1 MDFVASEP
9 ALNSEVGIRDSASSP
24 GRWND
29 EDFVRVW
36 DKHPSNSLKLEQLD
50 ILAAV
55 ISQNWRKG
63 ARILDLGC
71 GTGKV
76 EERILERLPV
86 ARFVCVDRS
95 EMMLKFAQR
104 RLAAHSQ
111 QCRFVRA
118 DLSRFDRIE
127 LPGRP
132 FRFVVLVDVVHELTD
147 PAKRKLLRFCRKNL
161 MPDGMVLFVDRIA
174 LDLKQLGR
182 AHAAVL
188 RRLQRRTGV
197 RTGQF
202 SGCFA
207 DSRHR
212 EHEYPL
218 ALEPYL
224 RLFRTCGL
232 APAVLHLHFHKAL
245 FAARPVTYSK
255 R

>member
-1 MDFVASEP
+1 
-9 ALNSEVGIRDSASSP
+9 LRTRHSASTP

-36 DKHPSNSLKLEQLD
+36 DKHPSHPLKLEQLD

-55 ISQNWRKG
+55 VSENWRRG
-63 ARILDLGC
+63 ARVLDLGC

-76 EERILERLPV
+76 EERILARLPV

-95 EMMLKFAQR
+95 DTMLKFAR
-104 RLAAHSQ
+104 KRLAAYGQ

-118 DLSRFDRIE
+118 DLARVDRLE
-127 LPGRP
+127 LPDRP
-132 FRFVVLVDVVHELTD
+132 FRFIILVDVVHELTD
-147 PAKRKLLRFCRKNL
+147 PAKRKLLRFCRRNL
-161 MPDGMVLFVDRIA
+161 TPDGIVLFIDRIA
-174 LDLKQLGR
+174 LDVKNLGS

-188 RRLQRRTGV
+188 RRLQRLTGI

-202 SGCFA
+202 SGCFV

-212 EHEYPL
+212 DHERPL

-224 RLFRTCGL
+224 RLFRACGF

-245 FAARPVTYSK
+245 FAARPQQAACI
-255 R
+255 RRPII